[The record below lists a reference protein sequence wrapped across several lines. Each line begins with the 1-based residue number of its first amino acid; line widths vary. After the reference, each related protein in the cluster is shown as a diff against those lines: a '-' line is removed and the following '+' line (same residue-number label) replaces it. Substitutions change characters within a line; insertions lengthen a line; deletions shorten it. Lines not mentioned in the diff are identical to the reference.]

1 MQIVCLH
8 QRVVQLHTDP
18 LFFCSTKYKIEKK
31 IFFEYIKKNH
41 NYHTQ
46 TTLQKKEL

>member
-18 LFFCSTKYKIEKK
+18 YTFVLLKLKTAMEKK
-31 IFFEYIKKNH
+31 YSKQSIHHK
-41 NYHTQ
+41 
-46 TTLQKKEL
+46 